1 MGDGDKNMVPEIKR
15 ILYATDLSD
24 NARYAFGYAASLA
37 NRYGAGI
44 IILHVLEELSP
55 NALGIVSGMLGK
67 EEWEDLKKRNEEQV
81 IRAIRDR
88 IKTFCEEES
97 GKMPACNFIVGD
109 VIVEIG
115 QPVDRIIRQTEKTD
129 CDMVVIGSRGQ
140 GMFAEAVLGSTSR
153 RVLRRCKKPVL
164 VVRLPGENE

>member
-1 MGDGDKNMVPEIKR
+1 MTPEIKR

-44 IILHVLEELSP
+44 TSLHVLEELSP
-55 NALGIVSGMLGK
+55 NALGLVGGMLGR
-67 EEWEDLKKRNEEQV
+67 ERWEDLKKRNEEQV
-81 IRAIRDR
+81 IRTIRDR
-88 IKTFCEEES
+88 IKSFCEEES
-97 GKMPACNFIVGD
+97 GKMPACQFIVDD

-115 QPVDRIIRQTEKTD
+115 QPVDRIIRQAEKTH
-129 CDMVVIGSRGQ
+129 CDMVVMGSRGQ
-140 GMFAEAVLGSTSR
+140 GRLAEAVMGSTAR